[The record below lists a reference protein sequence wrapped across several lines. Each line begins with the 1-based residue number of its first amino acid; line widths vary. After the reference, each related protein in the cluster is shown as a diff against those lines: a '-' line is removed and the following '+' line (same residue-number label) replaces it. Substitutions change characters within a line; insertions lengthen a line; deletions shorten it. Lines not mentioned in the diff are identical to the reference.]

1 MELLRIYTL
10 KREKV
15 RKLLCEFFL
24 LFFFSFLLLY
34 FFLFFFLTAAEEY
47 TWRFHSKLILSI
59 SSGHGWMSGLKN
71 NALGTRIS
79 IGGFLFIQLSSFD
92 VYLIEVGV
100 DGVPIVL
107 DVDYLLCFGSS
118 VLLHVVLGLSES
130 SRLLWGS
137 KSSSQLCLSFLAFAY
152 PFVGGRCPG

>member
-15 RKLLCEFFL
+15 RKLLYEFF
-24 LFFFSFLLLY
+24 FCFSFRSY
-34 FFLFFFLTAAEEY
+34 YYIFFLFFFLTAAEEY

-79 IGGFLFIQLSSFD
+79 IGGFLFI
-92 VYLIEVGV
+92 
-100 DGVPIVL
+100 
-107 DVDYLLCFGSS
+107 
-118 VLLHVVLGLSES
+118 
-130 SRLLWGS
+130 
-137 KSSSQLCLSFLAFAY
+137 
-152 PFVGGRCPG
+152 

>member
-79 IGGFLFIQLSSFD
+79 IGGFLFI
-92 VYLIEVGV
+92 
-100 DGVPIVL
+100 
-107 DVDYLLCFGSS
+107 
-118 VLLHVVLGLSES
+118 
-130 SRLLWGS
+130 
-137 KSSSQLCLSFLAFAY
+137 
-152 PFVGGRCPG
+152 

>member
-15 RKLLCEFFL
+15 RKLLCEFF
-24 LFFFSFLLLY
+24 FCFSFRSCY
-34 FFLFFFLTAAEEY
+34 YIFFLFFFLTAAEEY

-79 IGGFLFIQLSSFD
+79 IGGFLFI
-92 VYLIEVGV
+92 
-100 DGVPIVL
+100 
-107 DVDYLLCFGSS
+107 
-118 VLLHVVLGLSES
+118 
-130 SRLLWGS
+130 
-137 KSSSQLCLSFLAFAY
+137 
-152 PFVGGRCPG
+152 